1 MAEDRWVTFDCFGTL
16 IDWLGGFRN
25 ILSPIA
31 GEQIERL
38 LLAYHDAERALEA
51 EGPHYSYRHVLTA
64 GLTRAAEETGVTLA
78 PEDADLL
85 ARRWGEL
92 PLYPDVPEA
101 LDALRAAGWKT
112 AVLTNCDNDLFAATL
127 ACNPALRPDMII
139 TAEEVGSYKPEFG
152 HFLRFEAQTGVSR
165 RNWVHAANSWFHDID
180 PARRFGITR
189 IWVNRDKTGHD
200 PAAASC
206 VVDDVASL
214 PGALEQFLPNQTGS
228 KPRTKSA

>member
-1 MAEDRWVTFDCFGTL
+1 MAEDRWVTFDGFGTL

-31 GEQIERL
+31 GNQVESL
-38 LLAYHDAERALEA
+38 LLAYHDAERILEA
-51 EGPHYSYRHVLTA
+51 NGLHYSYRHVLTA
-64 GLTRAAEETGVTLA
+64 GLARAAHETGVALA
-78 PEDADLL
+78 LEDTDLL
-85 ARRWGEL
+85 ARKWGEL
-92 PLYPDVPEA
+92 PLYPDVPA
-101 LDALRAAGWKT
+101 GLDALRLAGWKIG
-112 AVLTNCDNDLFAATL
+112 VLTNCDNDLFAAAL
-127 ACNPALRPDMII
+127 AANLALRPDLVI

-152 HFLRFEAQTGVSR
+152 HFMRFETRTGVSR

-189 IWVNRDKTGHD
+189 IWVDRDKTGHD

-214 PGALEQFLPNQTGS
+214 PRVLEQLVG
-228 KPRTKSA
+228 